1 MPWYVHLWLKFSFKI
16 YLQENLEEETGKYFS
31 SAPFFLFFWR
41 CVYQSTPFLRNLPC
55 PDKFLVVRQHSGIT
69 LFKCLTVCFSLY
81 SWSVICAVTLC
92 YVLHQAHSEFWH
104 IQNSICVHIQAY
116 SALLRHIQAYWSII
130 KTLLTLTYSQ
140 PGHLNLAIWLSKQ
153 SLIYVIKQSQFKNIA
168 LIQKFCIK
176 ANEYIWCFEF
186 LLQLT

>member
-1 MPWYVHLWLKFSFKI
+1 MPWLCPSLAQIFLQNLLARESRRRNCKIFSF
-16 YLQENLEEETGKYFS
+16 
-31 SAPFFLFFWR
+31 SAFFLFFWR
-41 CVYQSTPFLRNLPC
+41 CVYQSTPVPRNLPC

-69 LFKCLTVCFSLY
+69 LFKCLRVCFSLY

-92 YVLHQAHSEFWH
+92 YVLHQARSEFWH

-140 PGHLNLAIWLSKQ
+140 PGHLNLAICLSKQ

-186 LLQLT
+186 LLHLT